1 VEADTRTSS
10 ARLEDSTPRLVE
22 VVAAFSVATDLGMGQ
37 PMEHGFRSCLI
48 ATRLAER
55 LDVTDDDRSS
65 VYWVALL
72 AMAGCTADS
81 SEMSELFGDDIEFR
95 HALYDIGPSQFA
107 LPRYFLSR
115 AGAGGGPVQR
125 VRARGSLLRTGMRA
139 VIEAY
144 VADCHITGRFAEG
157 LGLGKTVS
165 EPLEQK
171 FARWDGKGIP
181 RGLGG
186 EDIPLAARLLAMS
199 TRLEHEH
206 RLRGSDVALAMLHRN
221 AGAVL
226 DPGLVTTLAPAVEE
240 ILEGLEDECWPTVL
254 AAEPPRAR
262 LAGETLET
270 ALEALG
276 DFADLKSMWFTGH
289 SRAVAEL
296 AEAAGWRLGLPDAEV
311 TLVRHAALVH
321 SLGRTGIANTIWDKR
336 ATLTVSERERMQ
348 LYPYLTGRI
357 LRRGSL
363 AHLADIA
370 SASQERLDGS
380 GYPRGLSGGAT
391 PVTARLLAA
400 ADLYQALREERPH
413 RPAIP
418 AEDAAK
424 LLREEVRDG
433 RIDGEAA
440 EAVLAA
446 TGHQP
451 RRHRSAPAEL
461 TAREVEV
468 LRLIA
473 RGRTSAEVARELG
486 IQTKTVSSHI
496 EHIYAKIGA
505 SNRSVAT
512 LFAMQ
517 HGLI

>member
-1 VEADTRTSS
+1 MEARTN
-10 ARLEDSTPRLVE
+10 AAPLEIPPPRLVE
-22 VVAAFSVATDLGMGQ
+22 VVAAFSIATDLGLGQ

-55 LDVTDDDRSS
+55 LDLSDDDRSS

-81 SEMSELFGDDIEFR
+81 REMSELFGDDIEFR
-95 HALYDIGPSQFA
+95 HGLYDVGPSSFA
-107 LPRYFLSR
+107 LPRYFLAR

-125 VRARGSLLRTGMRA
+125 VRTRGSLMRTGMRA

-144 VADCHITGRFAEG
+144 VADCHITGRFAER
-157 LGLGKTVS
+157 LGLGRGVS

-181 RGLGG
+181 RGLAG
-186 EDIPLAARLLAMS
+186 EDILVAARLLAMS

-206 RLRGSDVALAMLHRN
+206 RLRGTDGALAMLHRH

-226 DPGLVTTLAPAVEE
+226 DPGLVRMLVPAVPE

-262 LAGETLET
+262 LAGERLET
-270 ALEALG
+270 ALTALG
-276 DFADLKSMWFTGH
+276 DFADLKSPWFTGH

-321 SLGRTGIANTIWDKR
+321 SLGRTGVANTIWDKR
-336 ATLTVSERERMQ
+336 GTLSVSERERMQ

-363 AHLADIA
+363 AQLAEVA
-370 SASQERLDGS
+370 SSSQERLDGS
-380 GYPRGLSGGAT
+380 GYPRALSGAGITVA
-391 PVTARLLAA
+391 ARLLAA
-400 ADLYQALREERPH
+400 ADVYQALCEERPH
-413 RPAIP
+413 RPAVP
-418 AEDAAK
+418 AADAAK
-424 LLREEVRDG
+424 LLRGEVREG
-433 RIDGEAA
+433 RIDGDAA

-446 TGHQP
+446 TGHRPERQ
-451 RRHRSAPAEL
+451 RSAPAEL
-461 TAREVEV
+461 TEREVDV

-473 RGRTSAEVARELG
+473 RGRTSAEAASELG

-517 HGLI
+517 HGLL